1 MDIEL
6 KVHKLRVV
14 LTWVVISI
22 FRYLNRDIKDY
33 LMDQCQWPRTSSLY
47 GDERKSKK
55 NKKRASQTSSGASD
69 EVEVDYDEMEF
80 RFLSDRL
87 SGPLT
92 IIHAMASLGDDIAAG
107 VEVSRMR
114 DLTVHIV
121 GANVNEM
128 LGIIKWEY
136 LAHRLPALE
145 KCRIVFIGPELAE
158 QVKNSPFIIFRHEHA
173 NQY

>member
-1 MDIEL
+1 MF
-6 KVHKLRVV
+6 

-87 SGPLT
+87 SGSLT
-92 IIHAMASLGDDIAAG
+92 IVSACLGLDEMANG
-107 VEVSRMR
+107 VGIGQCR
-114 DLTVHIV
+114 DLTIHIV
-121 GANVNEM
+121 GANVVEM
-128 LGIIKWEY
+128 LGKPVH
-136 LAHRLPALE
+136 LMS
-145 KCRIVFIGPELAE
+145 KPEHSAAG
-158 QVKNSPFIIFRHEHA
+158 RHEMKKNYQA
-173 NQY
+173 F

>member
-1 MDIEL
+1 
-6 KVHKLRVV
+6 
-14 LTWVVISI
+14 
-22 FRYLNRDIKDY
+22 
-33 LMDQCQWPRTSSLY
+33 MDQCQWPRTSSLY

-55 NKKRASQTSSGASD
+55 NKKKASQTSSGASD

-92 IIHAMASLGDDIAAG
+92 IIHAMSSLGDGIAAG

-158 QVKNSPFIIFRHEHA
+158 QVTAPSSLFTMSMPIKINHRFRSTVVSRFSVGASKSTKVWQFYQIRLH
-173 NQY
+173 

>member
-1 MDIEL
+1 M
-6 KVHKLRVV
+6 HSKLRVV

-47 GDERKSKK
+47 GDDRKSKK
-55 NKKRASQTSSGASD
+55 NKKKASQTSSGASD

-173 NQY
+173 NQN